1 MVEMIVSQMARAADH
16 QVVVEFDEEI
26 AWVRINR
33 PEKRN
38 AISPALAAKM
48 SETLDALETD
58 ERCAVV
64 VITGTD
70 PAFHSGMDLKE
81 FFRATDS
88 MQAEA
93 RRRLSEINADWQWRR
108 LLYYAKPTIA
118 MVNGYCFG
126 GGLNP
131 VCACDVA
138 IASETA
144 IFGVSEVNWGIIP
157 AGNVL
162 KLLSSVVSPRDGMWM
177 AISGE
182 PFDGRKAAELRLVN
196 EVVPHDRLRARTRE
210 IAKMLAGKNPFAVR
224 ATKHAFRRVQDM
236 SWEDAEDYLYA
247 KLAESRFLDPEKG
260 RDQGMAQFLDE
271 KSFRPGLGAYR
282 RGR

>member
-1 MVEMIVSQMARAADH
+1 MVEMIVSQMARAADQ

-162 KLLSSVVSPRDGMWM
+162 KLLSSVVSPRDGLWM
-177 AISGE
+177 SISGE

-196 EVVPHDRLRARTRE
+196 EVVPHDKLRERTRE
-210 IAKMLAGKNPFAVR
+210 VAKLLAGKNPFALR

-260 RDQGMAQFLDE
+260 RDRGMAQFLDE
-271 KSFRPGLGAYR
+271 KSYRPGLGSYR
-282 RGR
+282 RTR

>member
-1 MVEMIVSQMARAADH
+1 MVEMIVSQMARAADQ

-162 KLLSSVVSPRDGMWM
+162 KLLSSVVSPRDGLWM
-177 AISGE
+177 SISGE

-196 EVVPHDRLRARTRE
+196 EVVPHDKLRERTRE
-210 IAKMLAGKNPFAVR
+210 VAKLLAGKNPFALR

-260 RDQGMAQFLDE
+260 RDRGMAQFLDE
-271 KSFRPGLGAYR
+271 KSYRPGLGSYQR
-282 RGR
+282 TR

>member
-1 MVEMIVSQMARAADH
+1 MVEMIVSEMARAADH
-16 QVVVEFDEEI
+16 QVVLEFDERI

-48 SETLDALETD
+48 AETLDALETD
-58 ERCAVV
+58 ERCDVV
-64 VITGTD
+64 VITGTG
-70 PAFHSGMDLKE
+70 PAFHSGMDIRE
-81 FFRATDS
+81 FFRATDG

-108 LLYYAKPTIA
+108 LLYFAKPTVA

-138 IASETA
+138 IAA
-144 IFGVSEVNWGIIP
+144 QDAVFGVSEVNWGIIP

-162 KLLSSVVSPRDGMWM
+162 KLLSSVVSPRDGLWISM
-177 AISGE
+177 SGE
-182 PFDGRKAAELRLVN
+182 PFDGKKAAELRLVN
-196 EVVPHDRLRARTRE
+196 EAVPAEALRGRTRE
-210 IAKMLAGKNPFAVR
+210 VAKMLAGKNPFALR

-260 RDQGMAQFLDE
+260 REQGMAQFLDE
-271 KSFRPGLGAYR
+271 KSFRPGLGGYR
-282 RGR
+282 R

>member
-1 MVEMIVSQMARAADH
+1 MIVSQMARAADQ

-162 KLLSSVVSPRDGMWM
+162 KLLSSVVSPRDGLWM
-177 AISGE
+177 SISGE

-196 EVVPHDRLRARTRE
+196 EVVPHDRLRQRTRE
-210 IAKMLAGKNPFAVR
+210 VAKLLAGKNPFALR

-260 RDQGMAQFLDE
+260 RDRGMAQFLDE
-271 KSFRPGLGAYR
+271 KSYRPGLGSYR
-282 RGR
+282 RTR

>member
-1 MVEMIVSQMARAADH
+1 MVEMIVSRMARDADH
-16 QVVVEFDEEI
+16 QVVVEFDERI
-26 AWVRINR
+26 AWVTINR

-48 SETLDALETD
+48 TETLEALETD

-64 VITGTD
+64 VLTGTGA
-70 PAFHSGMDLKE
+70 AFHSGMDLKE
-81 FFRATDS
+81 FFRATDG

-93 RRRLSEINADWQWRR
+93 RRRLSEINSDWQWRR
-108 LLYYAKPTIA
+108 LRYYAKPTIA

-138 IASETA
+138 IAAEEA

-162 KLLSSVVSPRDGMWM
+162 KLLSAVLSPRDGMWIS
-177 AISGE
+177 ISGE
-182 PFDGRKAAELRLVN
+182 PFDGRKAAELRLVK
-196 EVVPHDRLRARTRE
+196 EAVPLDRLRARTRE
-210 IAKMLAGKNPFAVR
+210 IAMLLAGKNPFALR
-224 ATKHAFRRVQDM
+224 ATKHAFHRVRDM
-236 SWEDAEDYLYA
+236 NWEDAEDYLYA

-260 RDQGMAQFLDE
+260 RDKGMAQFLDE
-271 KSFRPGLGAYR
+271 KTFRPGLGAYR
-282 RGR
+282 RTT

>member
-1 MVEMIVSQMARAADH
+1 MAEMDVGKMAREADG
-16 QVVVEFDEEI
+16 QVLVEIDERI
-26 AWVRINR
+26 AWVTINR

-48 SETLDALETD
+48 SETLDALELD
-58 ERCAVV
+58 ERCGVV
-64 VITGTD
+64 VITGTGK
-70 PAFHSGMDLKE
+70 AFHSGMDLKE
-81 FFRATDS
+81 FFRKTDN
-88 MQAEA
+88 MQPEA
-93 RRRLSEINADWQWRR
+93 RRRLSEINSDWQWRR

-131 VCACDVA
+131 VCACDIA
-138 IASETA
+138 IAAEEA

-162 KLLSSVVSPRDGMWM
+162 KLLSSVVSPRDGLYICMT
-177 AISGE
+177 GE

-196 EVVPHDRLRARTRE
+196 EAVPLANLRERTRQ
-210 IAKMLAGKNPFAVR
+210 IAETLSDKNPFALR
-224 ATKHAFRRVQDM
+224 ATKHAFRRVSEM

-247 KLAESRFLDPEKG
+247 KLDQSRFQDPEKG
-260 RDQGMAQFLDE
+260 REKGMAQFLDE
-271 KSFRPGLGAYR
+271 KSFRPGLGSYR
-282 RGR
+282 RDS

>member
-1 MVEMIVSQMARAADH
+1 MVEMIVSEMARAADH
-16 QVVVEFDEEI
+16 QVVLEFDERI

-48 SETLDALETD
+48 AETLDALETD
-58 ERCAVV
+58 ERCDVV
-64 VITGTD
+64 VITGTG
-70 PAFHSGMDLKE
+70 PAFHSGMDIRE
-81 FFRATDS
+81 FFRATDG

-108 LLYYAKPTIA
+108 LLYFAKPTIA
-118 MVNGYCFG
+118 MVNGWCFG

-138 IASETA
+138 IAAEDA
-144 IFGVSEVNWGIIP
+144 VFGVSEVNWGIIP

-162 KLLSSVVSPRDGMWM
+162 KLLSSVVSPRDGLWISM
-177 AISGE
+177 SGE

-196 EVVPHDRLRARTRE
+196 EAVPADRLRARTRE
-210 IAKMLAGKNPFAVR
+210 VALMLASKNPFALR

-260 RDQGMAQFLDE
+260 REQGMAQFLDE
-271 KSFRPGLGAYR
+271 KSFRPGLGNYR
-282 RGR
+282 R